1 MGVDKRL
8 KEGGRGCEESG
19 ALHWGGWNIGRGVRG
34 WSIGGEHGALEEG
47 GALAKGV
54 VQR

>member
-1 MGVDKRL
+1 MGVDERL

-19 ALHWGGWNIGRGVRG
+19 ALHWGWSIGRGVRG